1 MAVSKLD
8 KPKWNAY
15 FDHMSKVLD
24 GKRVEIEVDALAI
37 GSQIEAEWLPLLGIT
52 YDPKDDIVEVALEGL
67 DHMIHKPRDVFVD
80 QNAVDLSSVEVID
93 SDDVRH
99 IIKLRDPL
107 MLPPP

>member
-1 MAVSKLD
+1 MALSKLE
-8 KPKWNAY
+8 KQKWQAY
-15 FDHMSKVLD
+15 FDHMSRVLD

-93 SDDVRH
+93 NEDFRH